1 MCFLKKGKE
10 NLASPIDWETISNM
24 PQYSYNKNEIVLINI
39 CVNVPFLKKMQIR
52 KGRKKGGGNKY
63 TVMWTM

>member
-52 KGRKKGGGNKY
+52 KGSKKG
-63 TVMWTM
+63 